1 MDLGIKGRVAIVTG
15 GSRGVGHAC
24 AHALLEEGAQVALVS
39 RDPGRLEK
47 ARATLAE
54 KTGGTVM
61 AVPTELRSDA
71 SVREMVERVMA
82 ESGRVD
88 ILVNAAATVTPAD
101 FLRLSEEDWRDIFEQ
116 KLNGYVRCLRCVIPV
131 MVARG
136 WGRIVN
142 ISGLAAR
149 QPHVP
154 TIPVGVNNA
163 AVLNLTKALATQYAK
178 DGVLINCVIPHIIDT
193 ERQDETMRKW
203 AAITGQTEAEVRA
216 ERVAKIPIGRMG
228 RPEEVGAVV
237 AFLVSERSSFVTG
250 ATWHVDGGVAVS
262 V

>member
-1 MDLGIKGRVAIVTG
+1 MDLGIKGRAAIVTG

-24 AHALLEEGAQVALVS
+24 ALTLLEEGAKVALVS
-39 RDPGRLEK
+39 RDPERLEK
-47 ARATLAE
+47 ARVALAK

-61 AVPTELRSDA
+61 AVPTELRSDP
-71 SVREMVERVMA
+71 SVREMVDRVTA
-82 ESGRVD
+82 EFGRVD
-88 ILVNAAATVTPAD
+88 ILVNSAATVTPAD
-101 FLRLSEEDWRDIFEQ
+101 FLRLSEAEWVDVFEQ
-116 KLNGYVRCLRCVIPV
+116 KLNGYARCLRHVIPG
-131 MVARG
+131 MVERA

-149 QPHVP
+149 QPYAT

-193 ERQDETMRKW
+193 DRQDETMRKW

-216 ERVAKIPIGRMG
+216 ERVSKIPIARMG

-237 AFLVSERSSFVTG
+237 AFLASERASFVTG

-262 V
+262 I